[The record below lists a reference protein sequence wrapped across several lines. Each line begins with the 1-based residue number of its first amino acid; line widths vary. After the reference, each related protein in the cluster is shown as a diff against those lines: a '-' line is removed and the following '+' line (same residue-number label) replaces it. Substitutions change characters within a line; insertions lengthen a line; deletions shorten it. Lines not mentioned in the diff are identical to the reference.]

1 MKRRTRWSGLSCRCR
16 NVLVILFSSSADPG
30 TSNHRRTES
39 LLIGGSSGSAL
50 AGLYKFLTQ
59 TRAGKELAQ
68 TEGKNV
74 VVILP
79 DGIRNYISKVSI

>member
-1 MKRRTRWSGLSCRCR
+1 L
-16 NVLVILFSSSADPG
+16 NY
-30 TSNHRRTES
+30 RRTES

-50 AGLYKFLTQ
+50 AGLFKFFTQ
-59 TRAGKELAQ
+59 TCAGKELAQ

-79 DGIRNYISKVSI
+79 DGIRNYISKVCI